1 MGGEVFDS
9 VAGEGPDVVLLH
21 GLFGMGNNLGALSRS
36 LQDHYRVHSL
46 DLPNHGRS
54 AWTDNME
61 LGELAAA
68 VARWMDHRQ
77 LQGAHFVGHSLGGK
91 VAMQLALDEPYRVDA
106 LVVADIAPVAY
117 APHHDQVFAALAAV
131 DRSACES
138 RNQAA
143 AIMSEYLRE
152 DSVIQFLLLS
162 LSRGEDGVFRWRF
175 NYPVLRDCYDQ
186 VRAAVPAQMPFTGRT
201 LFIRGGA
208 SDFVLPEHEP
218 AIRER
223 FPQAEIRELSNCGH
237 WLHVEQPGPFNAL
250 VREFLDG

>member
-1 MGGEVFDS
+1 MGAEVFDS
-9 VAGEGPDVVLLH
+9 VAGEGPDVILLH
-21 GLFGMGNNLGALSRS
+21 GLFGMGNNLGSLSRS
-36 LQDHYRVHSL
+36 LQQHYRVHSL

-54 AWTDNME
+54 AWTDNMV

-68 VARWMDHRQ
+68 VSRWMDHRH
-77 LQGAHFVGHSLGGK
+77 LEMAHFVGHSLGGK

-117 APHHDQVFAALAAV
+117 PSRHDKVFAALEAV
-131 DRSACES
+131 DQAACES

-143 AIMSEYLRE
+143 AILAEHISETP
-152 DSVIQFLLLS
+152 VIQFLLLS

-175 NYPVLRDCYDQ
+175 NFPVLRDCYHQ
-186 VRAAVPAQMPFTGRT
+186 VQAGVPAQEPFRGRT

-208 SDFVLPEHEP
+208 SDYILPDHEP

-223 FPQAEIRELSNCGH
+223 FPQAEISELPGCGH

-250 VREFLDG
+250 VQRFLDN